1 MHPPPNPFYS
11 LLKSDAEAWGRA
23 KEVAL
28 ETSRARSLRTSSSTD
43 AGLEVS
49 LVGGLSPASPA
60 STTTLSDLLVRY
72 KTEVTSGKRSV
83 IPEGY
88 MIATIKRTLGRDG
101 EPLGSIPLG
110 SLTPS
115 VLAGYRDTRLT
126 KVSPSSVRRELAIIQ
141 HCLEVARKEWGV
153 PMPSGNPMAMVTKPT
168 PARARTRRVTDD
180 DALKIA
186 KGVAELRNG
195 LLANIIHFAIATGMR
210 RGEILSL
217 KWIHI
222 NDTTA
227 YLPLTKNGESRTVPL
242 GPDALRVLAQLE
254 RTGPSVFP
262 MSANA
267 VRLAWERMKRRVG
280 IKDLRF
286 HDLRHEAIS
295 RFFEYGLSV
304 PEVALISGHKDTRML
319 FRYTHLKPEDVAEK
333 LASVHRAAPST
344 R

>member
-1 MHPPPNPFYS
+1 
-11 LLKSDAEAWGRA
+11 
-23 KEVAL
+23 
-28 ETSRARSLRTSSSTD
+28 
-43 AGLEVS
+43 
-49 LVGGLSPASPA
+49 
-60 STTTLSDLLVRY
+60 
-72 KTEVTSGKRSV
+72 
-83 IPEGY
+83 

-101 EPLGSIPLG
+101 EPLGSIPLDR
-110 SLTPS
+110 LTPS
-115 VLAGYRDTRLT
+115 VLAGYRDTRLQV
-126 KVSPSSVRRELAIIQ
+126 VSPSSVRRELAIIQ

-153 PMPSGNPMAMVTKPT
+153 PMPGGNPMSMVTKPT

-217 KWIHI
+217 MWSNVNEH
-222 NDTTA
+222 TA
-227 YLPLTKNGESRTVPL
+227 HLPLTKNGKSRTVPL
-242 GPDALRVLAQLE
+242 SPSALRVLSQRKLHSRQE
-254 RTGPSVFP
+254 RTKGTQACNGEDRVFP
-262 MSANA
+262 MSPNA
-267 VRLAWERMKRRVG
+267 VRLAWERLKRRVG

-295 RFFEYGLSV
+295 RFFEMGLSV
-304 PEVALISGHKDTRML
+304 PEVSLISGHKDTRML

-333 LASVHRAAPST
+333 LASVHLAAPSN